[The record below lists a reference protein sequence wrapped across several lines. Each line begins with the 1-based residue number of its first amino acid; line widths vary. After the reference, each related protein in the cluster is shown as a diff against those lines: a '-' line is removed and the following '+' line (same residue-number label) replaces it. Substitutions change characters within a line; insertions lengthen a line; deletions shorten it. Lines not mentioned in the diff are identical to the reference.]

1 MPDTITCSTCKGKGY
16 YEALVSQHD
25 DEKENIKCGACNG
38 RGVSYQ
44 MTDSEESDYHDDY
57 W

>member
-16 YEALVSQHD
+16 YEALVSQND
-25 DEKENIKCGACNG
+25 NKKETVKCKSCDG
-38 RGVSYQ
+38 RGVIYQ
-44 MTDSEESDYHDDY
+44 MTDREESDYRADY